1 MTTETDNDNVFIP
14 SIGILSS
21 EPTDTLLFDVIG
33 FDTNTGTTNTNVNLS
48 LPNIINQINNIET
61 IYYKIDDFNIY

>member
-21 EPTDTLLFDVIG
+21 DLTD
-33 FDTNTGTTNTNVNLS
+33 TNVNLS

-61 IYYKIDDFNIY
+61 IFY